1 MLKFRRSGMKI
12 RFWGVRGS
20 LATPLS
26 NSGLKEKI
34 TASLKMGLQAGL
46 SDKGDVDRFFE
57 TLPPHIRLTAGGNTT
72 CVEIMAGDTCLI
84 MDGGTGLRPLG
95 IDLLQ
100 RAGNK
105 PVEAHILISHTHWDH
120 ICGIP
125 FFNPAFV
132 PANSVTVYGS
142 HPDLENRI
150 RQQQAY
156 EFFPVPLAPAFRFVQ
171 LERETGISTAKFT
184 IGPVSVETIP
194 LNHPGGCYG
203 YRVSHEGKTVVF
215 ATDSEYKDPSSEAL
229 KPYVSFFK
237 DADAVIFDAQYS
249 LEENVEKE
257 DWGHS
262 NIFTGI
268 DMALEA
274 GAKHLFFTHHDPV
287 NKDARLWDNLR
298 QAKEYLSVQGAD
310 NKLQIE
316 LAVEGPYVNV

>member
-1 MLKFRRSGMKI
+1 MKI
-12 RFWGVRGS
+12 KFWGVRGS

-26 NSGLKEKI
+26 NSDLKGKI
-34 TASLKMGLQAGL
+34 TAALERGLQAGL
-46 SDKGDVDRFFE
+46 AEKGDVDRFFE
-57 TLPPHIRLTAGGNTT
+57 TLPPHIRMTAGGNTT

-100 RAGNK
+100 RAGRK

-125 FFNPAFV
+125 FFNPAFF
-132 PANSVTVYGS
+132 PENSVIVYGS
-142 HPDLENRI
+142 HPDLESRI
-150 RQQQAY
+150 RQQQVY
-156 EFFPVPLAPAFRFVQ
+156 EFFPVPLAPALRFVQ
-171 LERETGISTAKFT
+171 LDREAGLSTARFT
-184 IGPVSVETIP
+184 VDQAAVETIP

-203 YRVSHEGKTVVF
+203 YRVTHRGKTVVF

-229 KPYVSFFK
+229 TPYVNFFK

-249 LEENVEKE
+249 MVENVEKE

-262 NIFTGI
+262 NMFTGI

-274 GAKHLFFTHHDPV
+274 GVKQLFFTHHDPV
-287 NKDARLWDNLR
+287 NGDAQLWGTLE
-298 QAKEYLSVQGAD
+298 QAKRYLAVQGSEND
-310 NKLQIE
+310 LRLE
-316 LAVEGPYVNV
+316 LAVEGPYVEI

>member
-1 MLKFRRSGMKI
+1 MQI

-34 TASLKMGLQAGL
+34 RASLELGLQAGL
-46 SDKGDVDRFFE
+46 SDKSDVADFVE

-95 IDLLQ
+95 VDLLQ

-120 ICGIP
+120 ICGVP
-125 FFNPAFV
+125 FFIPAFM
-132 PANSVTVYGS
+132 PSSSVTVYGS
-142 HPDLENRI
+142 HPNLEDRI
-150 RQQQAY
+150 RNQQAY
-156 EFFPVPLAPAFRFVQ
+156 EFFPVPLVPTFRFVK
-171 LERETGISTAKFT
+171 LDREKGLSTARFT
-184 IGPVSVETIP
+184 IGQASIETIP

-203 YRVSHEGKTVVF
+203 YRVSHGGKTVVF

-229 KPYVSFFK
+229 KPYVDFFK
-237 DADAVIFDAQYS
+237 DADALIFDAQYS
-249 LEENVEKE
+249 MEENVEKE

-262 NIFTGI
+262 NMFTGI

-274 GAKHLFFTHHDPV
+274 GVKQLFFTHHDPV
-287 NKDARLWDNLR
+287 NDDTRLWDNLK
-298 QAKEYLSVQGAD
+298 QAKKYLAVQEPVSG
-310 NKLQIE
+310 LRLE
-316 LAVEGPYVNV
+316 LAVEGPAVDI